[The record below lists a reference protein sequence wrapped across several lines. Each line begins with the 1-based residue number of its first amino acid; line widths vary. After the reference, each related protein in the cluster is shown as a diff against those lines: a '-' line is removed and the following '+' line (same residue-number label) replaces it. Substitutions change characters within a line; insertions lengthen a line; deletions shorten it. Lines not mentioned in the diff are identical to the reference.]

1 MIDTVYIIF
10 LIIFNF
16 YKILTGYSY
25 LTSKYLKNKEKLVI
39 MILIIEIL
47 SFIYIFYSRLI
58 PLTAPSFILI
68 GAAGETYFHVKNF
81 FVIFSG
87 CYLIFDLSFL
97 AYLSGINIKILF
109 KKYRIVSMATGL
121 LFLFNGIF
129 SIFIFI

>member
-39 MILIIEIL
+39 I

-81 FVIFSG
+81 FIIFSV
-87 CYLIFDLSFL
+87 CYLIFDLGFL

-109 KKYRIVSMATGL
+109 RKYRIVSIATGL

>member
-81 FVIFSG
+81 FIIFSV
-87 CYLIFDLSFL
+87 CYLIFDLCFLVYVSNSIASSFVE
-97 AYLSGINIKILF
+97 K
-109 KKYRIVSMATGL
+109 
-121 LFLFNGIF
+121 
-129 SIFIFI
+129 